1 MKPPRY
7 YDDIYDKIDPDAFAL
22 IKRKRKEKLQLIDP
36 EEFSYERLQVKEAC
50 KYLSTL
56 KLPRTLEGQ

>member
-1 MKPPRY
+1 M
-7 YDDIYDKIDPDAFAL
+7 
-22 IKRKRKEKLQLIDP
+22 EMLQLINP

-50 KYLSTL
+50 KYLQTL